1 MLLKTEQD
9 EKLVFSDLGRT
20 CFAEWHNVPAPVQKD
35 PLDMPTRNVVVT
47 DHEDSPVDRPAKS
60 GRYQNAGE
68 VVREGLRSVE
78 REDAEGGARI
88 EALRDAAQAGMADVK
103 ARRIQSVDSA
113 EELYQHFGTVAAG
126 AIESAHD
133 RESGH

>member
-47 DHEDSPVDRPAKS
+47 DHEDSPV
-60 GRYQNAGE
+60 
-68 VVREGLRSVE
+68 E

-103 ARRIQSVDSA
+103 ARRIQSFDSA